1 MMTKVLIT
9 VMTYPTLSKNH
20 LETVCTAGFKEDGSW
35 IRIYPVPH
43 RLLGW
48 NKKYRKWQYIEV
60 DLEKNLKDSRPE
72 SYHIRDIDTLKVI
85 DKEDNGKVDWSSRMS
100 WIKKGKKIYDDM
112 SEILQHTKEGEMSL
126 AVLKPTE
133 FIGFEVE
140 KEKDLN
146 DYNRR
151 LKEIQKKYEADQ
163 MQLSLFED
171 KTSAN
176 STFEFAKKIPYK
188 FYYKFKTKDG
198 IVRRLMIE
206 DWEIGMLYLKCLKNG
221 IAENEA
227 IRKVREKYEGFIKD
241 RDVYLLIG
249 TQYKWQNMNAKD
261 PYVIIGVFYPPK
273 GTQAELLLPF

>member
-112 SEILQHTKEGEMSL
+112 SEILQHTKEGEISL

-133 FIGFEVE
+133 FISFEVE
-140 KEKDLN
+140 KESDLN
-146 DYNRR
+146 DYNHSPSFLFSRS
-151 LKEIQKKYEADQ
+151 LSIIQ
-163 MQLSLFED
+163 
-171 KTSAN
+171 
-176 STFEFAKKIPYK
+176 
-188 FYYKFKTKDG
+188 
-198 IVRRLMIE
+198 
-206 DWEIGMLYLKCLKNG
+206 
-221 IAENEA
+221 
-227 IRKVREKYEGFIKD
+227 
-241 RDVYLLIG
+241 LI
-249 TQYKWQNMNAKD
+249 D
-261 PYVIIGVFYPPK
+261 I
-273 GTQAELLLPF
+273 

>member
-60 DLEKNLKDSRPE
+60 DLEKNPKDSRPE

-273 GTQAELLLPF
+273 GTEAELLLPF